1 MPFKFESLNI
11 WNKAL
16 ELSVQV
22 DGLAKLFPKWE
33 MFNLCS

>member
-16 ELSVQV
+16 DLSVEI
-22 DGLAKLFPKWE
+22 DNLAKLFPKWE